1 MEQEYNFALEKE
13 LQFTKDGDFAHTA
26 TLSFSTPGMAVYDE
40 LQVLSQL
47 TMSAM
52 MDARKFANEDDKAP
66 DAGATEGEGDLD
78 ANAIKIMLLASQV
91 KMSDIACAFRAIAVK
106 TCELDTGVKI
116 KDAHFGKLSPAEF
129 NDCMFGYIVNFIV
142 PSLF

>member
-1 MEQEYNFALEKE
+1 MEQEYNFDLSNE
-13 LQFTKDGDFAHTA
+13 LQFTKDGDFATTA

-47 TMSAM
+47 TMAAM
-52 MDARKFANEDDKAP
+52 MDARKFAS
-66 DAGATEGEGDLD
+66 GEAVESDGDGELD
-78 ANAIKIMLLASQV
+78 ANAIKIMLLSSTV
-91 KMSDIACAFRAIAVK
+91 KMSDVATAFKAIAVK
-106 TCELDTGVKI
+106 TCELDAGVKI
-116 KDAHFGKLSPAEF
+116 KNDHFQKLSPPEF